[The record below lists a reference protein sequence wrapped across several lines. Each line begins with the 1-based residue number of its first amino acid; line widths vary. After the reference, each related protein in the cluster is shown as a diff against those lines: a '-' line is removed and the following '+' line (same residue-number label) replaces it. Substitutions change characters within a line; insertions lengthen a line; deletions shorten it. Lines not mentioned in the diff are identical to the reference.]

1 MLEKVYY
8 LTKQE
13 FANTEEK
20 AKNFWSLFSGR
31 VFSARLWK
39 YKNSTTNLHKNA
51 TDSQYKNGILKAWY
65 QHVLIKETEW
75 PWYQTNVSRFLCC
88 VTMFVFWLHE
98 HCTEIHSD
106 SEQFLCFLF
115 FRLTWKS
122 HNTKCPVQKDIKWNI
137 FKITRVLFS
146 RITTLTA

>member
-20 AKNFWSLFSGR
+20 AKNFWSQFSGR

-51 TDSQYKNGILKAWY
+51 TDS
-65 QHVLIKETEW
+65 
-75 PWYQTNVSRFLCC
+75 
-88 VTMFVFWLHE
+88 
-98 HCTEIHSD
+98 
-106 SEQFLCFLF
+106 
-115 FRLTWKS
+115 
-122 HNTKCPVQKDIKWNI
+122 
-137 FKITRVLFS
+137 
-146 RITTLTA
+146 

>member
-20 AKNFWSLFSGR
+20 AKNFWSQLFFGEK

-51 TDSQYKNGILKAWY
+51 TDS
-65 QHVLIKETEW
+65 
-75 PWYQTNVSRFLCC
+75 
-88 VTMFVFWLHE
+88 
-98 HCTEIHSD
+98 
-106 SEQFLCFLF
+106 
-115 FRLTWKS
+115 
-122 HNTKCPVQKDIKWNI
+122 
-137 FKITRVLFS
+137 
-146 RITTLTA
+146 